1 MKYDPK
7 KHHRRSIRL
16 KGYDYSRPG
25 WYFITINCK
34 NRARLFG
41 EVKDKTMILNDAGRM
56 VELQWLALKDR
67 YWNIALHE
75 FQVMP
80 DHFHSILEIT
90 AVATVGK
97 AVAATLVVAPEN
109 KDFSENKVF
118 ASDNEIEATTRV
130 APTASAQ
137 PTPPKKITV
146 GAIIGAFKSIVT
158 VEYIHGVKQGGW
170 LRFRGKLLQRNYFDR
185 ILRGEKSRQRV
196 AKYIIDNPKNW
207 RDT

>member
-41 EVKDKTMILNDAGRM
+41 KVLDGEMILNDAGRM
-56 VELQWLALKDR
+56 VESQWLALKDR
-67 YWNIALHE
+67 FTNIELRE

-90 AVATVGK
+90 FVATVETT
-97 AVAATLVVAPEN
+97 VVATLVVA
-109 KDFSENKVF
+109 
-118 ASDNEIEATTRV
+118 SDNLGATTRFATTAA
-130 APTASAQ
+130 APL
-137 PTPPKKITV
+137 PKKITV
-146 GAIIGAFKSIVT
+146 GVIIGAFKSIVT
-158 VEYIHGVKQGGW
+158 VDYIHGVEQFGW
-170 LRFRGKLLQRNYFDR
+170 PRFKGKLLQRNYHER
-185 ILRGEKSRQRV
+185 ILRGGKSRQRV

-207 RDT
+207 RNE

>member
-1 MKYDPK
+1 MERPNLPILLFLLKHIILSKMKYNPK

-41 EVKDKTMILNDAGRM
+41 EVKDKKMILNEAGHM
-56 VELQWLALKDR
+56 LELQWLALKDR
-67 YWNIALHE
+67 YWNVALHQY
-75 FQVMP
+75 QVMP

-90 AVATVGK
+90 AVA
-97 AVAATLVVAPEN
+97 AVASTAASPQKRITLG
-109 KDFSENKVF
+109 D
-118 ASDNEIEATTRV
+118 
-130 APTASAQ
+130 
-137 PTPPKKITV
+137 
-146 GAIIGAFKSIVT
+146 IIGAFKSIVT
-158 VEYIHGVKQGGW
+158 VEYVHGVQQFGW
-170 LRFRGKLLQRNYFDR
+170 LRFEGKLLQRNFYDR

-196 AKYIIDNPKNW
+196 AKYINDNPKNW

>member
-41 EVKDKTMILNDAGRM
+41 EIKDGEMILNDAGRM
-56 VELQWLALKDR
+56 FESQWLALRDR
-67 YWNIALHE
+67 FTNIELQE

-80 DHFHSILEIT
+80 DHFHSILVIT
-90 AVATVGK
+90 AVETVIETT
-97 AVAATLVVAPEN
+97 VVATLVVASN
-109 KDFSENKVF
+109 DV
-118 ASDNEIEATTRV
+118 EAATRV
-130 APTASAQ
+130 ATTTAE
-137 PTPPKKITV
+137 PLLPKKITV

-158 VEYIHGVKQGGW
+158 VEYIHGVEQFGW
-170 LRFRGKLLQRNYFDR
+170 PRFKGKILQRNYHER

>member
-41 EVKDKTMILNDAGRM
+41 KVLDGEMILNDAGRM
-56 VELQWLALKDR
+56 VESQWLALKDR
-67 YWNIALHE
+67 FTNIELRE

-90 AVATVGK
+90 AVETIIEI
-97 AVAATLVVAPEN
+97 TVAPDN
-109 KDFSENKVF
+109 KEKKG
-118 ASDNEIEATTRV
+118 ATTRV
-130 APTASAQ
+130 ATTAAA
-137 PTPPKKITV
+137 PLPKKITV
-146 GAIIGAFKSIVT
+146 GVIIGAFKSIVT
-158 VEYIHGVKQGGW
+158 VDYIHGVEQFGW
-170 LRFRGKLLQRNYFDR
+170 PRFKGKLLQRNYHER
-185 ILRGEKSRQRV
+185 ILRGGKSRQRV

-207 RDT
+207 RNT

>member
-41 EVKDKTMILNDAGRM
+41 KVKDEKMILNDAGRM
-56 VELQWLALKDR
+56 VESQWLALKDR
-67 YWNIALHE
+67 FSNIELHE

-90 AVATVGK
+90 VTATVAATVG
-97 AVAATLVVAPEN
+97 
-109 KDFSENKVF
+109 
-118 ASDNEIEATTRV
+118 ATTRV
-130 APTASAQ
+130 APTAAE
-137 PTPPKKITV
+137 PPPPRKITV
-146 GAIIGAFKSIVT
+146 GDIIGAFKSIVT
-158 VEYIHGVKQGGW
+158 VEYIHGVKHSGW
-170 LRFRGKLLQRNYFDR
+170 PRFKRKVLQRNYFDR

-207 RDT
+207 RDA

>member
-41 EVKDKTMILNDAGRM
+41 EVKDKKMILNDAGRM

-97 AVAATLVVAPEN
+97 AVATVGETAVGATAVAATLVVAP
-109 KDFSENKVF
+109 DQ
-118 ASDNEIEATTRV
+118 ATTRV

-158 VEYIHGVKQGGW
+158 VEYIHGVKQRGW

-207 RDT
+207 RRM